1 MVYPNVSVAQSLN
14 SLTTVNRITNP
25 YTGGEGSISNVTGF
39 IAVVTD
45 ITKVKVNLTNPSSN
59 IECDGLLDATNR
71 ATCNKAKDTSLPDD
85 CIDYYGIGKSLSQYV
100 PANRSRF
107 QLIPNQNAIQVAA
120 DVKTSGKDVIA
131 FNLGFFSVKPH
142 ENRDTNENNFKP
154 IYQEACSVVLGTYS
168 HDGNFFSG
176 RWENTETLS
185 GGGADKN
192 FATIVIRPG
201 YKIGQSIGESNA
213 DSGIQSGDIA
223 FSGVYLREDGAD
235 VTASS
240 GRWPQF
246 VFDKRN
252 SVVGRTAIG
261 IGVDGKTLKIVVV
274 QNGNGGT
281 NTSGANIATM
291 RNMFKSSDF
300 PDVLLLDGSGSSQFA
315 TSLPLDV
322 VSPVVAG
329 RTRTN
334 CVTTEVTA
342 CTWYGDTAK
351 LPFIEQY
358 LSQWRPANSETAAT
372 DDRWVDR
379 RVSPMMVISGPSN

>member
-25 YTGGEGSISNVTGF
+25 YTGGDGSISNVTGF

-45 ITKVKVNLTNPSSN
+45 ITKVKVNLTNPDSH
-59 IECDGLLDATNR
+59 IECDGLLSSANR
-71 ATCNKAKDTSLPDD
+71 ATCATAKNDGNPHN
-85 CIDYYGIGKSLSQYV
+85 CMNYYGFGKSLQEYV
-100 PANRSRF
+100 PANRNRF

-131 FNLGFFSVKPH
+131 FNLGFFNTKPH
-142 ENRDTNENNFKP
+142 QNRDTNPDNFKP
-154 IYQEACSVVLGTYS
+154 IYQEACSVLLGTYN
-168 HDGNFFSG
+168 HNGNFFSG
-176 RWENTETLS
+176 RWENTEKLS
-185 GGGADKN
+185 TGAADKN
-192 FATIVIRPG
+192 FATIFIRPG
-201 YKIGQSIGESNA
+201 EPIYTSFGENNA
-213 DSGIQSGDIA
+213 DGDIRSGDIA
-223 FSGVYLREDGAD
+223 FSGVYLREDGAN
-235 VTASS
+235 VSESS
-240 GRWPQF
+240 GRWPKF
-246 VFDKRN
+246 VYDKRG

-291 RNMFKSSDF
+291 RNMFKSSDYPNVF
-300 PDVLLLDGSGSSQFA
+300 LLDGSGSSQFA

-322 VSPVVAG
+322 TSPVVSG

-334 CVTTEVTA
+334 CITPEVTA
-342 CTWYGDTAK
+342 CTWWGDTAK
-351 LPFIEQY
+351 LPFIDHYFQ
-358 LSQWRPANSETAAT
+358 QWRPANSETAAT

-379 RVSPMMVISGPSN
+379 RVSPMMVISGPTQ